1 MQDYLAAM
9 ERLRKDAAEAA
20 LIRDLATDDAK
31 RDFFDRLYL
40 HLNRLADE
48 IEQAMNTTKLML
60 T

>member
-1 MQDYLAAM
+1 MQDYLTAM

-48 IEQAMNTTKLML
+48 IEQAMNTTN
-60 T
+60 